1 MSTYHL
7 DPTLAS
13 YVAESEKFTPKTEAL
28 SDRRDAFAQA
38 CAHFT
43 PQKPEGVI
51 VEDHVVGGIA
61 VRTYLPGSV
70 APADGLPAVLYFH
83 GGGWNMGSHKTH
95 DWFSYALIRRIN
107 VAIVAVDYRLAPEHP
122 FPAPLEDGLEVWLA
136 LRRGELPKI
145 DRTRL
150 CVAGDSAGGTLA
162 AGLCVALKEQGEQQP
177 VCQALVYPVLTDR
190 EELRSMEVHANAPML
205 TAAGLAVSLE
215 GYVPT
220 EKLRN
225 DRRALALKNSDP
237 VGLAPTFIGVAEFDP
252 LFDHGVEY
260 AKLLQ
265 FAGVGVELHIGRG
278 LVHASLRASG
288 VPEVERFYD
297 ALAESIDQAL
307 VSTRY
312 SNR

>member
-1 MSTYHL
+1 MNTYHL
-7 DPTLAS
+7 DPALAS
-13 YVAESEKFTPKTEAL
+13 YVAESEKFTSKTEAL

-38 CAHFT
+38 CAYFT

-51 VEDHVVGGIA
+51 VEDHLVGGIA
-61 VRTYLPGSV
+61 LRTYLPGAV
-70 APADGLPAVLYFH
+70 APADGWPAILYFH

-95 DWFSYALIRRIN
+95 DWFSYALIRRID
-107 VAIVAVDYRLAPEHP
+107 VAIVAIDYRLAPEHP
-122 FPAPLEDGLEVWLA
+122 FPAPLEDGLEVWFA

-145 DRTRL
+145 DRRRI

-162 AGLCVALKEQGEQQP
+162 AGLCVALKEQGEEQP
-177 VCQALVYPVLTDR
+177 VCQALVYPVLTDS

-205 TAAGLAVSLE
+205 TAAGLAVSLG

-225 DRRALALKNSDP
+225 DRRALALKNSDL
-237 VGLAPTFIGVAEFDP
+237 VGLAPAFIGVAEFDP

-260 AKLLQ
+260 ATRLKL
-265 FAGVGVELHIGRG
+265 ASVGTDLHIGQG

-288 VPEVERFYD
+288 VVEVEKLYD
-297 ALAESIDQAL
+297 ALAESIDRSLISARCAN
-307 VSTRY
+307 S
-312 SNR
+312 